1 MAWMRL
7 SRTRRNRAEHQ
18 DRHRAGCE
26 PPPAILSSGQSLRQ
40 RSKIAQGIR
49 DSSRSLSPPLER
61 ESGFEASFPPM
72 AIPQTNAPDL
82 QVSPQCP
89 LMALVGGAG
98 LATNTSAI
106 RG

>member
-40 RSKIAQGIR
+40 N
-49 DSSRSLSPPLER
+49 SSRSLSPPLER